1 MTARVGPLWLQQKER
16 GSALLTAIGVRVV
29 LLVGRRLGAA
39 LLYPVCAYFL
49 VFSTAARR
57 ASADYLRRVL
67 GRGPTWRE
75 RFRHY
80 HTFAST
86 ILDRV
91 FLHAGADTAI
101 TSGIE
106 GLDLLR
112 PHLAARRG
120 CLLMGAHFGS
130 FDVLRGIGLAES
142 PVPVRVLMHE
152 GHAEKLDR
160 VLRRLNRHLPAQ
172 VIALGTPQ
180 TMLAVR
186 DALDRGELV
195 ALLADRS
202 LRDDREVEC
211 AFLGATAGFPRGPF
225 QLAGLLD
232 APVVLFSATHRAGG
246 RYDVRFDTLPAGTTE
261 ARARAFAAWL
271 EGRCRASPYNWFNF
285 YDFWAASRAR
295 GSP

>member
-1 MTARVGPLWLQQKER
+1 MTTRAGPLWLQQKER
-16 GSALLTAIGVRVV
+16 GSALLTAIGVRLV
-29 LLVGRRLGAA
+29 LAGGRRLAA
-39 LLYPVCAYFL
+39 AMLYPICAYFL

-67 GRGPTWRE
+67 GRRPTWRE

-91 FLHAGADTAI
+91 FLHAGTKMDI
-101 TSGIE
+101 VSSIE
-106 GLDLLR
+106 GLDVLR

-142 PVPVRVLMHE
+142 PVPVRVLMNE

-160 VLRRLNRHLPAQ
+160 VLRRLNRQLPAQ
-172 VIALGTPQ
+172 VIALGTPH

-186 DALDRGELV
+186 DALGRGELV

-202 LRDDREVEC
+202 LQDDREVEC
-211 AFLGATAGFPRGPF
+211 PFLGAAAAFPRGPF
-225 QLAGLLD
+225 QLAALLD
-232 APVVLFSATHRAGG
+232 VPVVLFSATYRAGG
-246 RYDVRFDTLPAGTTE
+246 RYDVRFDALPAGTIE
-261 ARARAFAAWL
+261 ARVRAFATWL
-271 EGRCRASPYNWFNF
+271 EVRCRASPYNWFNF

-295 GSP
+295 GAS

>member
-1 MTARVGPLWLQQKER
+1 MTTRAGPLWLQQKER
-16 GSALLTAIGVRVV
+16 GSALLTAAGARLV

-57 ASADYLRRVL
+57 ASADYLRRVF
-67 GRGPTWRE
+67 GRRPTWRE

-91 FLHAGADTAI
+91 FLHAGAPA
-101 TSGIE
+101 GIASSID
-106 GLDLLR
+106 GLDVLR
-112 PHLAARRG
+112 PHLEARRG
-120 CLLMGAHFGS
+120 CLLVGAHFGS
-130 FDVLRGIGLAES
+130 FDVLRGIALAES

-180 TMLAVR
+180 TMLTVR

-202 LRDDREVEC
+202 LQDDRGVEC
-211 AFLGATAGFPRGPF
+211 PFLGAMAAFPRGPF
-225 QLAGLLD
+225 QLAALLD
-232 APVVLFSATHRAGG
+232 APVVLFSATHRAAG
-246 RYDVRFDTLPAGTTE
+246 RYDVRFDALPGGTIE
-261 ARARAFAAWL
+261 ARARAFARWL
-271 EGRCRASPYNWFNF
+271 EARCRLSPYNWFNF
-285 YDFWAASRAR
+285 YDFWAASHAR
-295 GSP
+295 RPP